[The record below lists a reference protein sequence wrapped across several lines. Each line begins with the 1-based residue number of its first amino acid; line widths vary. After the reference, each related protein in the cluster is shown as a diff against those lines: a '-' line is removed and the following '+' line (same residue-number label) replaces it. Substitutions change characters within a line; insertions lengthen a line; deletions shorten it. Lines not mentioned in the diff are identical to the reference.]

1 MGIKTRLLPSL
12 KSILKT
18 ILSSWKD
25 ILIIILF
32 LGFFSV
38 VYYGLYYAIL
48 FAINYFGW
56 DQTLREPLFIV
67 VVSPLLFFFGA
78 IYYRKVP
85 YPYRFIFLLFILAG
99 VVQAFAQIYHKT
111 GIVDNSG
118 HIVKDL
124 PNCVYFSI
132 VTFTTLGSGDFR
144 PLPDSRLFVAIE
156 VCMGYLYFGVLVGVL
171 AAYVI
176 NRIKQEETKPYI
188 PMI

>member
-12 KSILKT
+12 KRGLKT
-18 ILSSWKD
+18 ILSSWKF
-25 ILIIILF
+25 ILKGIL
-32 LGFFSV
+32 LVGFIF
-38 VYYGLYYAIL
+38 GIWYAIS

-56 DQTLREPLFIV
+56 DQTLQDPLFIV
-67 VVSPLLFFFGA
+67 VFSPWIFFWAA
-78 IYYRKVP
+78 IHYRKLP
-85 YPYRFIFLLFILAG
+85 YPYRFILLLIILTT
-99 VVQAFAQIYHKT
+99 VVVVFAQIYHKT

-176 NRIKQEETKPYI
+176 HRVKQEEAKPYI